1 VTGGDQ
7 EAAPRGGE
15 PGGAT
20 TPPPLAGAVAI
31 TVVAAALWLLAV
43 GLGFFLVGRDFAV
56 AVALG
61 GGVAL
66 VNFQMMWVAAA
77 RSLEGAPS
85 TTVWTVLRWVGLGAA
100 RGAAVLLV
108 RVDVAGLLVGLSVV
122 VAAILLSAALGLVRG

>member
-1 VTGGDQ
+1 
-7 EAAPRGGE
+7 
-15 PGGAT
+15 
-20 TPPPLAGAVAI
+20 VAI

-100 RGAAVLLV
+100 LVAAVLLV